1 MKMNLRTVLALLLA
15 AVMLLGL
22 CACGDS
28 GNGTEDT
35 ANVSPSPEVSTAPDS
50 AESAASNV
58 YSVRMDNTAY
68 YAEPTASTEN
78 TLGLLKENTQLEY
91 IETSGEFY
99 KVSLPINLDAWVHSW
114 FVKSADAAV
123 DAARIQTL
131 IENRTSRESFVPIP
145 GLPVYTCMAGELNC
159 RSDPHTGGIVYCQIQ
174 FGDEVTVLGKDGSYY
189 LCLLEDGSPVYCSA
203 EYLVERAS
211 YVDLEGAVDL
221 RVYMSGAEF
230 DLTFASDDNVTGE
243 ALYADIPLVDEDFA
257 EKLMEAYNI
266 FRKAGYTIK
275 IYDVYRPASAQDAIE
290 DAITGVTDCGS
301 QHSSGYAIDMS
312 LVNIW
317 TSKELRMP
325 TAVHE
330 FNEKTARTASDSWD
344 WEVTNNVK
352 YMTDVMT
359 SVGFETVDGT
369 WWHFQLS
376 GTGSIDSEL
385 DYDALTYLPV
395 SHYDEV
401 MAEREAAKAAEAE
414 TDGAEADTTEDAENA
429 ADTQEGAA

>member
-1 MKMNLRTVLALLLA
+1 MKMNLKSVLALLLA

-35 ANVSPSPEVSTAPDS
+35 AEASPSPEVSAVPDS
-50 AESAASNV
+50 VESTNANV

-68 YAEPTASTEN
+68 YAEPKATTEN

-114 FVKSADAAV
+114 FVKSSDAATE
-123 DAARIQTL
+123 AARVKTL
-131 IENRTSRESFVPIP
+131 IENRMNKESFVPIP
-145 GLPVYTCMAGELNC
+145 GLPIYTCMAGELNC
-159 RSDPHTGGIVYCQIQ
+159 RSDPHTGGIVYCQIE

-230 DLTFASDDNVTGE
+230 DLSFASEDNVTGE
-243 ALYADIPLVDEDFA
+243 ALYEDIPLVDEAFA
-257 EKLMEAYNI
+257 EKLMEAYEI

-275 IYDVYRPASAQDAIE
+275 IYDVYRPASAQTAIE
-290 DAITGVTDCGS
+290 TAIGGATDCGS

-330 FNEKTARTASDSWD
+330 FGEKTARTASDKWD
-344 WEVTNNVK
+344 WEVNNNVK

-359 SVGFETVDGT
+359 SVGFETVDGA
-369 WWHFQLS
+369 WWHFQLP

-385 DYDALTYLPV
+385 DYDSLTFLPV

-414 TDGAEADTTEDAENA
+414 NTGAENSADQTTGDA